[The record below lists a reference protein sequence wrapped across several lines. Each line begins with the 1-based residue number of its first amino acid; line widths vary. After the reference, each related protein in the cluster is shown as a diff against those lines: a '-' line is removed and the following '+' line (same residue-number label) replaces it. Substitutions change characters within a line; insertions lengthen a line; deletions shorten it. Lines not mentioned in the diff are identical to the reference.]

1 MRRENLL
8 SPHALIAAGMLSLAA
23 CARTGPEGEVPV
35 PVEPISEAAD
45 TLAKRIESNGTGICN
60 FDESPEDLSL
70 AALNE
75 AEYREGAM
83 CGACV
88 EVVGP
93 NQKPVVARVVDR
105 CYWCA
110 PEQLGLSKQVFDQMG
125 ASDLPQTA
133 IRWRYVTCPV
143 TGPVQYLFK
152 EGSSAWWAAIQVR
165 NHLLPIQKLEWQK
178 DGAWVELPRTSY
190 NYFVQD
196 NLGPGPVRVRVT
208 ASDGQQLEDTLPE
221 VASSLLIPGA
231 AQFQGK

>member
-1 MRRENLL
+1 MRRQNLV

-23 CARTGPEGEVPV
+23 CSGTSPEEAA
-35 PVEPISEAAD
+35 PVEPISEAKD
-45 TLAKRIESNGTGICN
+45 TFATRIESDGTGNCN
-60 FDESPEDLSL
+60 FDASPLDLNL
-70 AALNE
+70 AALNTT
-75 AEYREGAM
+75 EYSEGLM

-88 EVVGP
+88 EVTGP
-93 NQKPVVARVVDR
+93 NPKPVVARIVER
-105 CYWCA
+105 CYGCA
-110 PEQLGLSKQVFDQMG
+110 ADQLGLSKQVFEQMG
-125 ASDLPQTA
+125 AADQLQTA

-143 TGPVQYLFK
+143 AGPVQYRFK
-152 EGSSAWWAAIQVR
+152 EDSNPYWAAIQVR

-178 DGAWVELPRTSY
+178 DGAWVEIPRTSY

-196 NLGPGPVRVRVT
+196 NMGSGPVRVRVT